1 MNLRPYAICRT
12 CAELYPTS
20 RGCPTCDRDQVAA
33 LEVAAARRA
42 LSPRAPAQTGA
53 AALDAPPQ
61 RVTALDPWHRS
72 RTRPLM
78 AALSLGLLFGTV
90 LLVFFAQA

>member
-1 MNLRPYAICRT
+1 MNLRPYAVCRV
-12 CAELYPTS
+12 CAELYPSS
-20 RGCPTCDRDQVAA
+20 RGCPTCDRDRVAA
-33 LEVAAARRA
+33 MEVAAARRSLA
-42 LSPRAPAQTGA
+42 SRAPGGDGA

-61 RVTALDPWHRS
+61 RVTALDPWHRR